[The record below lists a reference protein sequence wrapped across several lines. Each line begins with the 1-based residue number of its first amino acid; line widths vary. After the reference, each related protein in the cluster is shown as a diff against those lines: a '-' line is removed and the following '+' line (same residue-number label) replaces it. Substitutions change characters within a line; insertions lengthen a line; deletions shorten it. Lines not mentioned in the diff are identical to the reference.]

1 MSQIFAASSEHWSTT
16 RIRPSARQIKV
27 TDNFGEKYFFFF
39 FGGWETTIEQEL
51 LIFGISFSTSLAEKK
66 KKQIKFFF
74 LLLPLQLRHWN
85 LFRAVTVSTNNRLK
99 TFFFLVLATFSLKRG
114 PSMSASDKRPLF
126 FFSSLPPPVCV
137 FASVGLFNGPS
148 EKLILHQSFRW
159 LFRGKKNKYQNRTR
173 WSGQLIGRVFATS
186 PTGGTCGN

>member
-39 FGGWETTIEQEL
+39 FLEVERRPL
-51 LIFGISFSTSLAEKK
+51 NKSYLFSVSVSPHLWPKK
-66 KKQIKFFF
+66 KKKIKFFF

-126 FFSSLPPPVCV
+126 FSSPCV
-137 FASVGLFNGPS
+137 FLRPLASLTGQVKNWYYIKVSGDFSG
-148 EKLILHQSFRW
+148 
-159 LFRGKKNKYQNRTR
+159 GK
-173 WSGQLIGRVFATS
+173 
-186 PTGGTCGN
+186 

>member
-1 MSQIFAASSEHWSTT
+1 MKNIS
-16 RIRPSARQIKV
+16 
-27 TDNFGEKYFFFF
+27 FFFWRLRDDHWTRVTYF
-39 FGGWETTIEQEL
+39 RYQFL
-51 LIFGISFSTSLAEKK
+51 HIFGRKK
-66 KKQIKFFF
+66 KKTNKIFFPPPSPSVA
-74 LLLPLQLRHWN
+74 PLKL
-85 LFRAVTVSTNNRLK
+85 VSCRYCFNK
-99 TFFFLVLATFSLKRG
+99 QPAQDIFFLVLATFSLKRG